1 MTSKTLPFHADTVGS
16 YLRSQPLKEARAK
29 FAAGEL
35 SREQLTEVEDQEIAK
50 LVQAQLDA
58 GIQVITDGEYRRAFW
73 HIDFLENLNGIEGY
87 HPEHGY
93 KFNGVETKPY
103 NTRCCSK
110 VSWNPNHP
118 FIEHFKK
125 LKDIVGD
132 RGVVK
137 YTIPSPNQLMY
148 PIQWDTGVY
157 TTRAEFAKDV
167 QQAYKDAIKAFYDAG
182 CRYLQFDDVYW
193 GSLCNNH
200 LKPEFEADKA
210 QALENIQI
218 VLAAKPADMVITT
231 HVCRGNFRS
240 TYLLTGAYDPI
251 ADALFGQTQYD
262 GYFLEYDDE
271 RSGGFEP
278 LKHFANNPHKGRVVL
293 GLISSKFPE
302 LEDKAAIKARIE
314 EATQYVPLE
323 QLCLSPQC
331 GFASTEEG
339 NIMTEAQQWAK
350 VRYVEEIA
358 KEVWGED

>member
-1 MTSKTLPFHADTVGS
+1 M
-16 YLRSQPLKEARAK
+16 
-29 FAAGEL
+29 
-35 SREQLTEVEDQEIAK
+35 
-50 LVQAQLDA
+50 QAQLNA
-58 GIQVITDGEYRRAFW
+58 GIKVITDGEFRRAFW

-87 HPEHGY
+87 QPEHGY

-103 NTRCCSK
+103 NTRCCGK

-125 LKDIVGD
+125 LKDIVGE
-132 RGVVK
+132 RGIVK

-157 TTRAEFAKDV
+157 ASRAEFAKDV
-167 QQAYKDAIKAFYDAG
+167 QQAYKDAIQAFYDAG

-193 GSLCNNH
+193 V
-200 LKPEFEADKA
+200 
-210 QALENIQI
+210 
-218 VLAAKPADMVITT
+218 VLADKPADMLITT

-240 TYLLTGAYDPI
+240 TYLLSGAYDPI
-251 ADALFGQTQYD
+251 ADALFAKTNYD

-278 LKHFANNPHKGRVVL
+278 LKYFAENPHKGKVVL
-293 GLISSKFPE
+293 GLISSKFPQ
-302 LEDKAAIKARIE
+302 LENKNSIKARIA
-314 EATQYVPLE
+314 EAAKYVPLE

-339 NIMTEAQQWAK
+339 NIMSEAQQWMK

-358 KEVWGED
+358 KEVWGEK

>member
-1 MTSKTLPFHADTVGS
+1 MSLSNFPLHADTVGS
-16 YLRSQPLKEARAK
+16 YLRTQPLKDARAK
-29 FAAGEL
+29 FLAGEI
-35 SREQLTEVEDQEIAK
+35 SHQELTYIEDQEIAK
-50 LVQAQLDA
+50 LVDAQLNA
-58 GIQVITDGEYRRAFW
+58 GIQVITDGEFRRAFW

-87 HPEHGY
+87 QPEHGY

-103 NTRCCSK
+103 NTRCYGK
-110 VSWNPNHP
+110 VSWNSAHP

-125 LKDIVGD
+125 LKNIVG
-132 RGVVK
+132 
-137 YTIPSPNQLMY
+137 PNQLMY

-157 TTRAEFAKDV
+157 ATRAEFAKDV

-193 GSLCNNH
+193 GSLCNNY

-210 QALENIQI
+210 QALENIQV
-218 VLAAKPADMVITT
+218 VLADKPEDMVITT

-240 TYLLTGAYDPI
+240 TYLLSGAYDPV
-251 ADALFGQTQYD
+251 ADALFGQTNYD

-278 LKHFANNPHKGRVVL
+278 LKYFAQNPHKGKVVL
-293 GLISSKFPE
+293 GLVSSKFPE
-302 LEDKAAIKARIE
+302 LEDKEAIKTRIA
-314 EATQYVPLE
+314 EAAQYVPLE

-339 NIMTEAQQWAK
+339 NFLTEEQQWAK
-350 VRYVEEIA
+350 LALIKEVAE
-358 KEVWGED
+358 EVWGTEN

>member
-1 MTSKTLPFHADTVGS
+1 MTTATLPFHADTVGS
-16 YLRSQPLKEARAK
+16 YLRTQPLKEARAK
-29 FAAGEL
+29 FAAAEI
-35 SREQLTEVEDQEIAK
+35 SREQLTEIEDQEIAK
-50 LVQAQLDA
+50 LVQAQLNA
-58 GIQVITDGEYRRAFW
+58 GIKVITDGEFRRAFW

-87 HPEHGY
+87 QPEHGY

-103 NTRCCSK
+103 NTRCCGK

-125 LKDIVGD
+125 LKGIVGE
-132 RGVVK
+132 RGIVK

-157 TTRAEFAKDV
+157 ASRAEFAKDV
-167 QQAYKDAIKAFYDAG
+167 QQAYKDAIQAFYDAG

-200 LKPEFEADKA
+200 LKSEFEADKA
-210 QALENIQI
+210 QALENIQA
-218 VLAAKPADMVITT
+218 VLADKPADMLITT

-240 TYLLTGAYDPI
+240 TYLLSGAYDPI
-251 ADALFGQTQYD
+251 ADALFAKTNYD

-278 LKHFANNPHKGRVVL
+278 LKYFAENPHKGKIVL
-293 GLISSKFPE
+293 GLISSKFPQ
-302 LEDKAAIKARIE
+302 LENKDSIKARIA
-314 EATQYVPLE
+314 EAAKYVPLE

-339 NIMTEAQQWAK
+339 NIMSEAQQWMK

-358 KEVWGED
+358 KEVWGEK

>member
-1 MTSKTLPFHADTVGS
+1 MTKQQAPFRVDHVGS
-16 YLRSQPLKEARAK
+16 FLRPKELVEARAK
-29 FAAGEL
+29 FANGEIT
-35 SREQLTEVEDQEIAK
+35 REELTTVEDKTIREI
-50 LVQAQLDA
+50 VQKQIAA
-58 GIQVITDGEYRRAFW
+58 GLKGVTDGEFRRAYWHLDFFW
-73 HIDFLENLNGIEGY
+73 GFNGVEHTVG
-87 HPEHGY
+87 EHGY

-103 NTRCCSK
+103 NTRCCGK

-132 RGVVK
+132 RGIVK

-157 TTRAEFAKDV
+157 ATRAEFAKDV

-210 QALENIQI
+210 QALENIQV

-302 LEDKAAIKARIE
+302 LEDKTAIKARIE

>member
-1 MTSKTLPFHADTVGS
+1 
-16 YLRSQPLKEARAK
+16 
-29 FAAGEL
+29 
-35 SREQLTEVEDQEIAK
+35 
-50 LVQAQLDA
+50 
-58 GIQVITDGEYRRAFW
+58 
-73 HIDFLENLNGIEGY
+73 
-87 HPEHGY
+87 
-93 KFNGVETKPY
+93 
-103 NTRCCSK
+103 
-110 VSWNPNHP
+110 
-118 FIEHFKK
+118 
-125 LKDIVGD
+125 
-132 RGVVK
+132 
-137 YTIPSPNQLMY
+137 MY

-157 TTRAEFAKDV
+157 ATRAEFAKDV

-210 QALENIQI
+210 QALENIQV

-251 ADALFGQTQYD
+251 ADALFSQTQYD

-302 LEDKAAIKARIE
+302 LEDKVAIKARIE

>member
-1 MTSKTLPFHADTVGS
+1 MTLSTLPLHADTVGS
-16 YLRSQPLKEARAK
+16 YLRSAALKQAREQ
-29 FAAGEL
+29 FNAGEID
-35 SREQLTEVEDQEIAK
+35 RATLTRIEDQEIEK

-58 GIQVITDGEYRRAFW
+58 GLKVLTDGEYRRSFW

-87 HPEHGY
+87 EPEHGY
-93 KFNGVETKPY
+93 KFNGVETRAY
-103 NTRCCSK
+103 NTRCCGK

-125 LKDIVGD
+125 LNAIVAG
-132 RGVVK
+132 RGIVK

-148 PIQWDTGVY
+148 PVQRDHGVY
-157 TTRAEFAKDV
+157 ASRAEFAKDV
-167 QQAYKDAIKAFYDAG
+167 QQAYKDAIQAFYQAG

-200 LKPEFEADKA
+200 DKPEFAADKA
-210 QALENIQI
+210 QALENIQV
-218 VLAAKPADMVITT
+218 VLADKPKDMIITT

-240 TYLLTGAYDPI
+240 TYLLSGAYDPV
-251 ADALFGQTQYD
+251 APELFGQTQYD

-278 LKHFANNPHKGRVVL
+278 LKYFAGNKGRVVL
-293 GLISSKFPE
+293 GLISSKFPT
-302 LEDKAAIKARIE
+302 LEDPATVKARIA
-314 EATQYVPLE
+314 EAAQYVPLE

-339 NIMTEAQQWAK
+339 NIMTEQEQWAK
-350 VRYVEEIA
+350 VRLVEQIA
-358 KEVWGED
+358 ADVWGED